1 MSTRAVN
8 SAAWWATLNPEQC
21 RKALELVKQHSIA
34 DETCVRVAK
43 ELNVR
48 CPSRSALGRFYQWA
62 REQETAWSIE
72 KALTDTAE
80 LRKVLEG
87 VGDISEAV
95 MAGLTQLYLD
105 AVISRDA
112 NSLKLYGEQ
121 LAMLMKGRKESQ
133 DVDIKLRRL
142 KILEEKHVQAKT
154 ALAAAA
160 GMAGKGGI
168 SKEAMAKIEEAL
180 NLL

>member
-1 MSTRAVN
+1 
-8 SAAWWATLNPEQC
+8 
-21 RKALELVKQHSIA
+21 
-34 DETCVRVAK
+34 
-43 ELNVR
+43 
-48 CPSRSALGRFYQWA
+48 
-62 REQETAWSIE
+62 
-72 KALTDTAE
+72 
-80 LRKVLEG
+80 
-87 VGDISEAV
+87 

-105 AVISRDA
+105 ALISRDA
-112 NSLKLYGEQ
+112 NSLRLYGEQ

-142 KILEEKHVQAKT
+142 KILEEKHVQAKN

-168 SKEAMAKIEEAL
+168 SKEAMDKIEEAL